1 MVKWRQNV
9 QRKCGFVPMAVHKRI
24 EVICI
29 STSSLLELCCAKTI
43 TWIPWGPWGPDA
55 RAQGISW
62 WDTNCPLWL
71 VASGCTTGKYCL
83 SISCRTCSC
92 GLCYER
98 RLCIVQINY
107 SSLQPVPAS
116 QLVGSNSADCKR
128 ILAGFQSSCPH
139 CIPPVHGCLARF
151 SDVQSQ

>member
-9 QRKCGFVPMAVHKRI
+9 QRKCDFVSLVVHKSI

-43 TWIPWGPWGPDA
+43 TWIPWGPDA

-62 WDTNCPLWL
+62 CDTNCPLWL
-71 VASGCTTGKYCL
+71 VASGCTTGDWCL

-92 GLCYER
+92 GLCYEC
-98 RLCIVQINY
+98 RLRIVQSKY
-107 SSLQPVPAS
+107 SNIKAS
-116 QLVGSNSADCKR
+116 NRCLLCSYLVATVLIANISWRGFN
-128 ILAGFQSSCPH
+128 LAAHTAYHLFT
-139 CIPPVHGCLARF
+139 
-151 SDVQSQ
+151 DV